1 MSTPVLAGDMSAFPL
16 PEILLMLNNN
26 KKTGALRCTDGD
38 VSKTIEWETGQIVFA
53 RSSLDE
59 DRLGSHLVA
68 RGKISTR
75 QLDEA
80 SQALGKD
87 ERLGKALIRLG
98 MLAPNDLFEAVRGQ
112 VTEIVY
118 SLFHWKAGRFEFL
131 PDPPAGEKISLNT
144 TVMNLIMEG
153 TRRLDELSRVREKI
167 QSDQM
172 VLAPAKTPEEV
183 AAMVQLS
190 PFEKTILGLVDGRRT
205 VREVVDRGGRGE
217 FDALQAL
224 YSLLSAGL
232 IRVQVLSLNT

>member
-1 MSTPVLAGDMSAFPL
+1 MSAFPL

-26 KKTGALRCTDGD
+26 KKTGALRCTEGK

-68 RGKISTR
+68 RGKISTQ

-80 SQALGKD
+80 SRALGKD

-118 SLFHWKAGRFEFL
+118 SLFHWKGGRFEFL

-183 AAMVQLS
+183 ATMVQLS

-232 IRVQVLSLNT
+232 IRVQVLSFNT